1 MKSISRSI
9 FGSLSNLYAGES
21 CISISTFRY
30 LSHVFVGE
38 VGLSGPGEGRVSVA
52 QQKLFFSIAFLLFVF
67 HLPFSIS
74 SSIVSAVENRQPNVV
89 VFLADDAGWGDY
101 GVHGNKTSNTP
112 NIDSIANNGVRFDR
126 FFVCAVC
133 APTRAEFLTG
143 RYHSRGG
150 VRGVSTGQERLDLDE
165 KTVADCFQKAG
176 YATGAFGKWHNGS
189 QWPYHPM
196 ARGFQQYYGHTSG
209 HWGEY
214 FDPPLEHNGQ
224 MVRDKGYIVDL
235 CTNRAID
242 FIEANQNRPFFCYV
256 PFTTPH
262 SPWGVPVDKWNKYK
276 DKPIAQPATEAN
288 KEVAEETRCVYAMLE
303 NQDDNVGRVLNRLKE
318 LKIEEDTIVVYFS
331 DNGPNTWRW
340 NDGMKG
346 KKGSLDEG
354 GNRSP
359 LFISWSGKIK
369 PGRVIPEITGAIDLL
384 PTLLALTGVERAGEL
399 PLDGRNL
406 SQLIYDT
413 PRKWPDR
420 QLFSHQSGN
429 VSVRTAQYRL
439 DPSGALFDLLAD
451 PAQTSNI
458 AQSKPDT
465 ANALAKAV
473 QKWRNDVFG
482 VDAIAEIDSGAKK
495 GKNKDKSGK
504 ATDDTRAF
512 PVGYAEFPWTPLPA
526 RDGVPHG
533 GVNRSSNAPNCSY
546 FVDWKSKD
554 GYITWD
560 IDVHEAGTYD
570 VMIEYTCPKGDAGST
585 IELSFKESKL
595 IGKVGP
601 EWDPPLYT
609 NQDTIPR
616 PSAESKMKEFHPL
629 KLGTIKLDS
638 GRDQLKL
645 RVTDM
650 PGSSVMDLLSI
661 HLTLQK

>member
-1 MKSISRSI
+1 MNLICTAACSFEPTTLRKQRSFDSLFACIVLLVAMTFIS
-9 FGSLSNLYAGES
+9 
-21 CISISTFRY
+21 
-30 LSHVFVGE
+30 
-38 VGLSGPGEGRVSVA
+38 
-52 QQKLFFSIAFLLFVF
+52 LFANRP
-67 HLPFSIS
+67 HLHAANPS
-74 SSIVSAVENRQPNVV
+74 QPNVV

-101 GVHGNKTSNTP
+101 GIHGNKTSQTP
-112 NIDSIANNGVRFDR
+112 NIDSIANNGVRFDH

-150 VRGVSTGQERLDLDE
+150 VRGVSTGQERLDLSE
-165 KTVADCFQKAG
+165 KTIADSFLQAG

-235 CTNRAID
+235 CTNRAIE
-242 FIEANQNRPFFCYV
+242 FIEANRNRPFFCYV

-262 SPWGVPVDKWNKYK
+262 SPWGVPEDKWKKYK
-276 DKPIAQPATEAN
+276 DKPIEQSATEAT
-288 KEVAEETRCVYAMLE
+288 KEIADETRCVYAMME
-303 NQDDNVGRVLNRLKE
+303 NQDDNVGRILNRLKE
-318 LKIEEDTIVVYFS
+318 LKIEENTIVVYFS

-359 LFISWSGKIK
+359 LFISWPGKINS
-369 PGRVIPEITGAIDLL
+369 GRVIPEIAGAIDLL
-384 PTLLALTGVERAGEL
+384 PTLLALTGVHRVGEL
-399 PLDGRNL
+399 PLDGRSL
-406 SQLIYDT
+406 IQLIYDT
-413 PRKWPDR
+413 PRKWPAR
-420 QLFSHQSGN
+420 QLFAHQSGN
-429 VSVRTAQYRL
+429 VSVRTPQYRL
-439 DPSGALFDLLAD
+439 DPNGALYDLLAD
-451 PAQTSNI
+451 PNQKTNI
-458 AQSKPDT
+458 ADSKPGT
-465 ANALAKAV
+465 AEALMTAV
-473 QKWRNDVFG
+473 QNWRKDVFG
-482 VDAIAEIDSGAKK
+482 EEPITQPETVTKK
-495 GKNKDKSGK
+495 GKNSEKSGK
-504 ATDDTRAF
+504 ASDDNRPF
-512 PVGYAEFPWTPLPA
+512 PVGYSAFPWTPLPA

-533 GVNRSSNAPNCSY
+533 GVNRSSGAPNCSY
-546 FVDWKSKD
+546 FVNWKSKE
-554 GYITWD
+554 GYISWD

-570 VMIEYTCPKGDAGST
+570 VMVEYTCPKGDAGST

-595 IGKVGP
+595 VGKVSP
-601 EWDPPLYT
+601 DWDPPLYT

-616 PSAESKMKEFHPL
+616 PSGESKMKEFHPL

-638 GRDQLKL
+638 GRDLLKL
-645 RVTDM
+645 HVIDM